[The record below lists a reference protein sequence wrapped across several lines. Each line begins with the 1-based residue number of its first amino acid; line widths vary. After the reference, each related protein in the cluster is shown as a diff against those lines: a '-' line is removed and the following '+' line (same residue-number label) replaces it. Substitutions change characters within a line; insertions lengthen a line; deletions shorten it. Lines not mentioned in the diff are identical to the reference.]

1 LLLAVL
7 TAIAAVASAR
17 AEYSDC
23 RDCHN
28 AVAPDA
34 GASDYT
40 DYFLTPGHHP
50 VRVSYPLRADFHA
63 PTTTQ
68 LSISFF
74 DRDGDGSIDTDEIQI
89 FRSNSDWIIDCASCH
104 IEHGT
109 GLADPQ
115 HPPAYVRDTA
125 GDRVCTTCH
134 NL

>member
-1 LLLAVL
+1 MLLAAL
-7 TAIAAVASAR
+7 TAIAAVASAH
-17 AEYSDC
+17 AGYSDC

-28 AVAPDA
+28 AVAPDD

-40 DYFLTPGHHP
+40 DYFSTPGHHP
-50 VRVSYPLRADFHA
+50 VRVSYPQRADFHP

-68 LSISFF
+68 SSIRFF
-74 DRDGDGSIDTDEIQI
+74 DRDGDGRVDTDEIQI
-89 FRSNSDWIIDCASCH
+89 FRSRTGWIIDCSSCH

-109 GLADPQ
+109 GTPDPR

-125 GDRVCTTCH
+125 GDRVCITCH